1 MDVLDGISRLVSMT
15 RAVLALVGMATVV
28 TIAWP
33 AAREVVVQV
42 ASGAQAAT
50 PADPVR
56 ALPVAPAEFDPMPM
70 QEAASEPESA
80 EALEQR
86 TVAAFIS
93 RRYRVAD
100 EASRAF
106 VQAAYREAG
115 EHALDP
121 LLILA
126 VVAIES
132 RFNPVAESSM
142 GAMGLMQ
149 VIPRFH
155 PEKVEPH
162 GGDQALL
169 DPEINIQVGAL
180 ILREYLGRFGEL
192 EPALQ
197 KYAGAFDEPTA
208 QYTAKVLAERARLQR
223 VVPRA
228 RREA

>member
-1 MDVLDGISRLVSMT
+1 
-15 RAVLALVGMATVV
+15 
-28 TIAWP
+28 
-33 AAREVVVQV
+33 
-42 ASGAQAAT
+42 
-50 PADPVR
+50 
-56 ALPVAPAEFDPMPM
+56 
-70 QEAASEPESA
+70 
-80 EALEQR
+80 
-86 TVAAFIS
+86 VAAFIS

-106 VQAAYREAG
+106 VHAAYREAG